1 MADATMIARTIAQP
15 MIQKLWG
22 LNDTLYMARVANT
35 PRPAITTN
43 TNPGNDLFF
52 VIKTSFTSLWLAD
65 QRRFAVNGIRDL
77 RCSANNLLCLLDV
90 SGRTV
95 NHQQVL
101 ICFEGC
107 VILDNAIFRNTDT
120 HEPSSYCAHAP
131 PHRGAFQRADDPGDQ
146 RTSHQDR
153 PNARYGEE
161 RGAKEQAPESP
172 PERADL
178 APALHAIAGVVIAD
192 DVFVRVCVFG
202 DNGQTLHVYA
212 GLLQFLDGMLCFF
225 VCVVDGYNR

>member
-131 PHRGAFQRADDPGDQ
+131 PTAAPSSAPMIQATNGPATRIGPMPGMAKNAEPKSQ
-146 RTSHQDR
+146 PQNPP
-153 PNARYGEE
+153 PNAPILTQRFM
-161 RGAKEQAPESP
+161 RS
-172 PERADL
+172 
-178 APALHAIAGVVIAD
+178 PAL
-192 DVFVRVCVFG
+192 
-202 DNGQTLHVYA
+202 
-212 GLLQFLDGMLCFF
+212 
-225 VCVVDGYNR
+225 